1 MIAIVDYGVGNL
13 FSLQSSLAAIGAE
26 AVVTAA
32 PAVLRAAD
40 KILLPGVGAFE
51 DAAKK
56 LRKLSLDK
64 LLKEYASIVGAVS
77 DRFNVHADV
86 KKHVDNPDGV
96 KEFQP
101 YKTGETIEVSY
112 KNKPLISYQLLA
124 DSEKESN
131 HTTRFTI
138 EVDGLGLANILVN
151 VLSDDKYFY
160 YEDLNPIS
168 GDDKNLIRLPILTD
182 KEHTSQFDK
191 VVEKHLKKMALH
203 VGRDNY
209 ENI

>member
-1 MIAIVDYGVGNL
+1 MDYKQVFIDELDSIQAKYDGAREQERLRERKRDAIEQD
-13 FSLQSSLAAIGAE
+13 
-26 AVVTAA
+26 
-32 PAVLRAAD
+32 
-40 KILLPGVGAFE
+40 
-51 DAAKK
+51 
-56 LRKLSLDK
+56 LDK
-64 LLKEYASIVGAVS
+64 LLKEYASIVRAVS
-77 DRFNVHADV
+77 ERFNVHADV